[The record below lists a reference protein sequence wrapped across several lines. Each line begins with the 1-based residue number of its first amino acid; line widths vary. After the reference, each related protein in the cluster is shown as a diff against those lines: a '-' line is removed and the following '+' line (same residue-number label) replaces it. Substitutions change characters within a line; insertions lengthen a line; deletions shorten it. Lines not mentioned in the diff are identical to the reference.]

1 MKVKV
6 IKKFVDKHTK
16 EVRKVGEVLTISKD
30 RFEEIL
36 TVGKLVEEVKE
47 TKAAKPAKEKT
58 AE

>member
-16 EVRKVGEVLTISKD
+16 KVHKVGEVLTISKE

-47 TKAAKPAKEKT
+47 VKAAKPAKEKT